1 MRISDWSSDVCSSDL
16 VGRGLA
22 ILDKGP
28 DRRIE
33 IEVNQRAPEEGES
46 GRFGPAIGARV
57 DGVAGGGIVVI
68 MVRCDQSSPVGRPGD
83 FPLYVQGRACGG
95 WRFVCIRRARR
106 PMWVGPRSE
115 EHTSELQSL

>member
-1 MRISDWSSDVCSSDL
+1 M
-16 VGRGLA
+16 
-22 ILDKGP
+22 
-28 DRRIE
+28 
-33 IEVNQRAPEEGES
+33 EVNQRAPEEGES

-95 WRFVCIRRARR
+95 WRFVCIRRAR
-106 PMWVGPRSE
+106 SE
-115 EHTSELQSL
+115 EHTSALQSLMRISYAVFCLKKKNT